1 MRTNRNRIEFD
12 HDIVRRYPIQS
23 WDRDNLITIGARQ
36 QAARDAGLPV
46 PAVLAVHAKGPHPH
60 LVMQRAE
67 GTPLMETPLSATAE
81 ARLGAQLADFAAR
94 MRAVAD
100 WIEHD
105 PEWPALWQVLARV
118 APEPACVAA
127 AREATAAPISLV
139 HGDLSTGNLMVNTDG
154 DLVAV
159 LDWDGAAQGDPAM
172 DWAALVANC
181 PRGVV
186 DQMRALTPEHR
197 ELERRAQVYLDTWPV
212 QHDLWMAGEH
222 PWLSGDR
229 PLVEPRT

>member
-12 HDIVRRYPIQS
+12 HDVVRRYPIQE
-23 WDRDNLITIGARQ
+23 WDRADLARIAARHH
-36 QAARDAGLPV
+36 AARDAGLPV
-46 PAVLAVHAKGPHPH
+46 PAILAVHATGPHPH
-60 LVMQRAE
+60 LMMQRAA
-67 GTPLMETPLSATAE
+67 GSPLMETQLSALAK
-81 ARLGAQLADFAAR
+81 ARLGAELAAFTAQ
-94 MRAVAD
+94 MRAIHD

-105 PEWPALWQVLARV
+105 PAWPVLWQVLARI
-118 APEPACVAA
+118 APEPQCVAA
-127 AREATAAPISLV
+127 AEEASRAPLSLV
-139 HGDLSTGNLMVNTDG
+139 HGDLSGGNLLVSADG

-159 LDWDGAAQGDPAM
+159 LDWDGASLGDPAM

-181 PRGVV
+181 SPETVAR
-186 DQMRALTPEHR
+186 MRELTPDHL

-212 QHDLWMAGEH
+212 QHDLWLAGEH